1 LKPVFQT
8 VLDLAMSKK
17 LKSILFFKGVFYF
30 LTRYAGS
37 VLRSFSFD
45 QYYKSGRWDYL
56 DNDHSGEMVKVVE
69 RYANKGRILDVGC
82 GPGILAGLL
91 NPGSFEYYQGVD
103 ASSEAI
109 AMARKRVSE
118 KINFDVGDIQSY
130 ECEDDFDLIIF
141 EESLYYVPFFRYRLL
156 KRYGRRLSPDGM
168 FIVTVADPKRFRRMI
183 GMIRKKFQIIEDRYF
198 NNSNRWLLVFR

>member
-1 LKPVFQT
+1 MLN
-8 VLDLAMSKK
+8 K
-17 LKSILFFKGVFYF
+17 LKSILSAKGVLYF

-37 VLRSFSFD
+37 TIRRCSFD

-56 DNDHSGEMVKVVE
+56 DSDHSGEMVKIVE

-91 NPGSFEYYQGVD
+91 NLGSFEYYRGVD

-109 AMARKRVSE
+109 AKARKRVSE
-118 KINFDVGDIQSY
+118 KIHFDMGDIQSY
-130 ECEDDFDLIIF
+130 ECEDDFDLIVF

-156 KRYGRRLSPDGM
+156 KRYAARLRPGGV
-168 FIVTVADPKRFRRMI
+168 FIVTVADPRRFARMI
-183 GMIRKKFQIIEDRYF
+183 GMIRRKFRVIEDRYF
-198 NNSNRWLLVFR
+198 LNSRRFLLVFSIGRE

>member
-1 LKPVFQT
+1 
-8 VLDLAMSKK
+8 VLKK
-17 LKSILFFKGVFYF
+17 LKSFLSAKGVLYF

-37 VLRSFSFD
+37 AIRRCSFD

-56 DNDHSGEMVKVVE
+56 DSDHSGEMVKVVE
-69 RYANKGRILDVGC
+69 RYANKGRILDMGC

-91 NPGSFEYYQGVD
+91 NHSSFEYYRGVD

-109 AMARKRVSE
+109 AKARKRANE
-118 KINFDVGDIQSY
+118 RICFDIGDIQRY
-130 ECEDDFDLIIF
+130 ECEDDFDLIVF

-156 KRYGRRLSPDGM
+156 KRYCRRLRPDGM

-183 GMIRKKFQIIEDRYF
+183 RMIREKFQIIEDRYF
-198 NNSNRWLLVFR
+198 KNSNRWLLVFR